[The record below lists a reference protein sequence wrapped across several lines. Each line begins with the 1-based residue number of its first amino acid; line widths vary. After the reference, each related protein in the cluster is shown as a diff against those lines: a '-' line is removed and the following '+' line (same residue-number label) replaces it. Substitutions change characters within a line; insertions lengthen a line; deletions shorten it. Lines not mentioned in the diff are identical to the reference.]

1 VSYPLRWDPDLT
13 EAEKGQS
20 ILRDPLRAGLAAA
33 GIALAIGSLRPWAEG
48 TAGSQPQQ
56 FGGFDGAGDGAI
68 LLFFAIGL
76 LLIARDRG
84 FLHARDGARRW
95 TPMIVGIICLAD
107 WFVARQQVEFQIAQW
122 VRPGGTGALAP
133 GFYLEG
139 LGALTAAVVGSFAS
153 LRRGEGRGGGPVSLL
168 RRPRRSDIPTLA
180 TTIGA
185 LVGLGLGAAVAID
198 IVPAAVVDAPLV
210 FIASFGVIA
219 GARLGRD
226 VGRRLT

>member
-1 VSYPLRWDPDLT
+1 VSHPLRWDPDLT
-13 EAEKGQS
+13 KAEKGQS

-76 LLIARDRG
+76 LLITRDRG
-84 FLHARDGARRW
+84 FLRARDGARRW

-107 WFVARQQVEFQIAQW
+107 WFVARQQVELQIAQW
-122 VRPGGTGALAP
+122 VRPGGTGALSP
-133 GFYLEG
+133 GFYLAG
-139 LGALTAAVVGSFAS
+139 LGALTATVVGSFAG
-153 LRRGEGRGGGPVSLL
+153 LRQGEGRSGGPALLL

-185 LVGLGLGAAVAID
+185 LAGLGLGAAVAFNIF
-198 IVPAAVVDAPLV
+198 PAAVVNAPLV
-210 FIASFGVIA
+210 FIAGFGVIA
-219 GARLGRD
+219 GARLGRA
-226 VGRRLT
+226 VGRWLS

>member
-1 VSYPLRWDPDLT
+1 MSYPLRWDPELT
-13 EAEKGQS
+13 KAEKGPS
-20 ILRDPLRAGLAAA
+20 ILRDPLRASLAAA

-107 WFVARQQVEFQIAQW
+107 WFIARQQVEFQIAQW

-133 GFYLEG
+133 GFYLAG
-139 LGALTAAVVGSFAS
+139 LGALTATVVGSIAS
-153 LRRGEGRGGGPVSLL
+153 LRQGEGRDGEPVSLL
-168 RRPRRSDIPTLA
+168 RRPGRSDIPTLA

-185 LVGLGLGAAVAID
+185 LAGLGLGAAVAIE
-198 IVPAAVVDAPLV
+198 IFPATVVDAPLV
-210 FIASFGVIA
+210 FIAGFGVIA
-219 GARLGRD
+219 GARLGRV

>member
-13 EAEKGQS
+13 KAEKGQS
-20 ILRDPLRAGLAAA
+20 ILRDPLRASLAAA

-48 TAGSQPQQ
+48 TAGGQPQE

-68 LLFFAIGL
+68 LLFFAICL
-76 LLIARDRG
+76 LLMVRDRG
-84 FLHARDGARRW
+84 FLRARDGALRW
-95 TPMIVGIICLAD
+95 TPMLVGIICLAD
-107 WFVARQQVEFQIAQW
+107 WFVARQQVEMQIAQW

-133 GFYLEG
+133 GFYLAG

-153 LRRGEGRGGGPVSLL
+153 LRGGEGRGGELVSLL

-185 LVGLGLGAAVAID
+185 LAGLGLGAAVAID
-198 IVPAAVVDAPLV
+198 IFPAAVVDAPLV
-210 FIASFGVIA
+210 FIAGFGVIV
-219 GARLGRD
+219 GARLGQT
-226 VGRRLT
+226 VGRWLT